1 MADNYLEKRME
12 DLRSG
17 RLRPSVTHGSAK
29 RELRGQCFFVP
40 DGTSPRGR
48 EMVESLRRR
57 GATVAFGGLD
67 AAVGQQTASVYGATY
82 LSSDPD
88 DEALR
93 EEILSSLQSRGN
105 FVILKEKTE

>member
-1 MADNYLEKRME
+1 MADNYLEKKME

-17 RLRPSVTHGSAK
+17 RLRPSVRHGREK

-48 EMVESLRRR
+48 AAVERLRRQ

-67 AAVGQQTASVYGATY
+67 TAAGERTASVYGASY
-82 LSSDPD
+82 LPSDPA

-93 EEILSSLQSRGN
+93 EEILASLLSRGN
-105 FVILKEKTE
+105 FVILNEKNE